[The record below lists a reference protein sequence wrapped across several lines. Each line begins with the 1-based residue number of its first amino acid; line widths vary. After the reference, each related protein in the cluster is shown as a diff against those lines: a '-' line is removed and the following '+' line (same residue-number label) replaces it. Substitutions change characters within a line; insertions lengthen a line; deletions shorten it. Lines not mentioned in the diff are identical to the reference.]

1 MVFKGGELITKKRS
15 GILLE
20 YAANGRQACRLLCR
34 LYRPRFI
41 GHSVAHIQA
50 AFSTGLQAILLAW
63 AGVR

>member
-1 MVFKGGELITKKRS
+1 VLEIGAGELYRTNRRWLKDEE
-15 GILLE
+15 LV
-20 YAANGRQACRLLCR
+20 
-34 LYRPRFI
+34 YRPRFI